1 MKFNTKILHG
11 KAGRNM
17 PDGGTLPG
25 ISQVSAFSYDSAEH
39 LEKVFGNKAPGFA
52 YTRIGNPTVAA
63 FEQRINELEGGVGAV
78 ACASGMAAIT
88 AALLD
93 VLSAGDEI
101 IAGSGLF
108 GGTIDL
114 FKDLEAFD
122 ITTHFIPHITVEDIK
137 TVLNP
142 NIKVVFG
149 ELIGNPG
156 LDVVNI
162 KEVTDFLHENGVP
175 FIADATTAT
184 PYLVNALSL
193 GADVVIH
200 SSSKYINGSGNSIG
214 GVIVDGGK
222 FRWNP
227 QRYPVL
233 AEYKKFGPAA
243 YTARLKNDTLRNF
256 GSCMA
261 PMNAYLNTVGLETM
275 GLRVQKECE
284 NAYAL
289 VKALEQLP
297 DVTVNYPL
305 LETSPY
311 QKLATEQL
319 GGYGGAI
326 LSLRVGSKER
336 AYRLMNHLKFAHI
349 ATNIGDLRT
358 LVIHP
363 ASTIYI
369 HSTEEMMH
377 AAGVYD
383 DLIRVSVGIE
393 DAEDL
398 IADFTEAIA
407 HADEE
412 AE

>member
-11 KAGRNM
+11 KAGRNT

-88 AALLD
+88 AALLN

-114 FKDLEAFD
+114 FKDLEAFG

-162 KEVTDFLHENGVP
+162 KSN
-175 FIADATTAT
+175 
-184 PYLVNALSL
+184 
-193 GADVVIH
+193 
-200 SSSKYINGSGNSIG
+200 
-214 GVIVDGGK
+214 
-222 FRWNP
+222 
-227 QRYPVL
+227 
-233 AEYKKFGPAA
+233 
-243 YTARLKNDTLRNF
+243 
-256 GSCMA
+256 
-261 PMNAYLNTVGLETM
+261 
-275 GLRVQKECE
+275 
-284 NAYAL
+284 
-289 VKALEQLP
+289 
-297 DVTVNYPL
+297 
-305 LETSPY
+305 
-311 QKLATEQL
+311 
-319 GGYGGAI
+319 
-326 LSLRVGSKER
+326 
-336 AYRLMNHLKFAHI
+336 
-349 ATNIGDLRT
+349 
-358 LVIHP
+358 
-363 ASTIYI
+363 
-369 HSTEEMMH
+369 
-377 AAGVYD
+377 
-383 DLIRVSVGIE
+383 
-393 DAEDL
+393 
-398 IADFTEAIA
+398 
-407 HADEE
+407 
-412 AE
+412 

>member
-1 MKFNTKILHG
+1 M
-11 KAGRNM
+11 
-17 PDGGTLPG
+17 
-25 ISQVSAFSYDSAEH
+25 
-39 LEKVFGNKAPGFA
+39 
-52 YTRIGNPTVAA
+52 
-63 FEQRINELEGGVGAV
+63 
-78 ACASGMAAIT
+78 
-88 AALLD
+88 
-93 VLSAGDEI
+93 
-101 IAGSGLF
+101 
-108 GGTIDL
+108 
-114 FKDLEAFD
+114 
-122 ITTHFIPHITVEDIK
+122 
-137 TVLNP
+137 
-142 NIKVVFG
+142 
-149 ELIGNPG
+149 
-156 LDVVNI
+156 
-162 KEVTDFLHENGVP
+162 
-175 FIADATTAT
+175 
-184 PYLVNALSL
+184 
-193 GADVVIH
+193 
-200 SSSKYINGSGNSIG
+200 
-214 GVIVDGGK
+214 
-222 FRWNP
+222 
-227 QRYPVL
+227 L